1 MKIQRTNKLPI
12 FNLIDRNSSILIA
25 NIDSF
30 LSGFDNPDIDI
41 TLIFIEIFDRLASFE
56 CNDSNVLIDTSYD
69 KFFLFIRKRWY
80 LMGGQQSCIAW
91 RWVER
96 WFVRIRMSSRP
107 SPFYNV
113 SLLFIISIY
122 HYNLN
127 SVNLVN
133 VIKNKKYQ

>member
-1 MKIQRTNKLPI
+1 MKIQRTDKLPI

-80 LMGGQQSCIAW
+80 LMGG
-91 RWVER
+91 
-96 WFVRIRMSSRP
+96 
-107 SPFYNV
+107 
-113 SLLFIISIY
+113 
-122 HYNLN
+122 
-127 SVNLVN
+127 
-133 VIKNKKYQ
+133 